1 MAKLNTMSTQQELK
15 VIGVLL
21 EEAMEYGLEA
31 EVVHSALKAMQED
44 NTLHPSQAVQYA
56 MEDWIK

>member
-1 MAKLNTMSTQQELK
+1 MSTQQELK

-44 NTLHPSQAVQYA
+44 NTLHPSQAIQYA